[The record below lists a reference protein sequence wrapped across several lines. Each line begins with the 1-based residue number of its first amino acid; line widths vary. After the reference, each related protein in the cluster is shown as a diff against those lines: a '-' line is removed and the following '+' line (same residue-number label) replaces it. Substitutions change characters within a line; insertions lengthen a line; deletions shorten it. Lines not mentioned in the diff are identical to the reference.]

1 MSQMIE
7 IRWHSRA
14 GQGAVTASELLGEA
28 AMEEGKYFQAFPEY
42 GAERM
47 GAPIKAYTRISN
59 EPIEFHCPVLEP
71 DMVVIVTPNL
81 LGVEPLTEGLKPEG
95 TVIMNTHQSPADIRK
110 GLGFPTGTVWC
121 VDASRIAM
129 EEFKRDIPSTMM
141 LGVIARAS
149 GVVHLHALTELTR
162 EKLSGKLRPEVVE
175 ANVRSLQRAYDECVQ
190 G

>member
-1 MSQMIE
+1 MSQMTE

-28 AMEEGKYFQAFPEY
+28 AMEDGKFFQAFPEY

-47 GAPIKAYTRISN
+47 GAPIRAYTRISTD
-59 EPIEFHCPVLEP
+59 PIEVHCPVLEP
-71 DMVVIVTPNL
+71 DVVIVVNPNL
-81 LGVEPLTEGLKPEG
+81 LGVDNITEGLKPGG
-95 TVIMNTHQSPADIRK
+95 TIIINTPQTPADIRK
-110 GLGFPTGTVWC
+110 RLGYKGGAVWC

-141 LGVIARAS
+141 LGVLARVS
-149 GVVHLHALTELTR
+149 TLVHLDAVTHLTR

-175 ANVRSLQRAYDECVQ
+175 ANVRTLKRAHDECVS